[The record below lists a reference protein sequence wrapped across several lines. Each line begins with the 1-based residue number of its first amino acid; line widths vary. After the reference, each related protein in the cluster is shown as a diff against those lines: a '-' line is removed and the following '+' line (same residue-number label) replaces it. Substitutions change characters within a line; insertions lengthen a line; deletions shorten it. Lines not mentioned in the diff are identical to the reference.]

1 MVIRLK
7 QLILQFNCTKG
18 LGDRADIGNTF
29 SSFKNL
35 GFAYFI
41 PLYFL
46 LTSVSGI

>member
-7 QLILQFNCTKG
+7 QLLFQFNSTMG
-18 LGDRADIGNTF
+18 LGDRDDIRNTF
-29 SSFKNL
+29 SSFKNV